1 MRVLSTTTPAPRLLN
16 TVAPE
21 LRERGAST
29 ERSGLRA
36 RLKGAALFSGNG
48 RAIFVGL
55 FLGAVAF
62 SAIGLLYERH
72 QAAKHSE
79 EAKRRLMMVT
89 TSSVSSSPKTE
100 VTPAPMMVQ
109 ISLDLIHVTA
119 ISLGHPRLAVINGQ
133 QVTEGDRITLHTPSA
148 SVAVSLRIVKIADG
162 SIDLSDGSHV
172 ITVRLEARGLGGTNQ
187 R

>member
-21 LRERGAST
+21 LRENAAT

-62 SAIGLLYERH
+62 SAIGYLYERH
-72 QAAKHSE
+72 QTAKHNE
-79 EAKRRLMMVT
+79 EAARKLMMVT
-89 TSSVSSSPKTE
+89 VSSVSSSPE
-100 VTPAPMMVQ
+100 IVATPAPIMVQ
-109 ISLDLIHVTA
+109 ITLDLIHVTA

-133 QVTEGDRITLHTPSA
+133 QVAESDRITLHTPSA
-148 SVAVSLRIVKIADG
+148 SVTVSLQVVKIADG
-162 SIDLSDGSHV
+162 RIELSDGLNV
-172 ITVRLEARGLGGTNQ
+172 ITARLEAHGLTGTPQ
-187 R
+187 H

>member
-21 LRERGAST
+21 LREKAAT

-36 RLKGAALFSGNG
+36 RLKGSALFSGNG

-55 FLGAVAF
+55 FLGAAAF

-79 EAKRRLMMVT
+79 EARRKLMMVT
-89 TSSVSSSPKTE
+89 TSSISSSPKT
-100 VTPAPMMVQ
+100 VATPAPVMVQ
-109 ISLDLIHVTA
+109 IRLDLIHVTA

-133 QVTEGDRITLHTPSA
+133 QLAEGDRITLHTPSA
-148 SVAVSLRIVKIADG
+148 SVAVSLQVVKIADG
-162 SIDLSDGSHV
+162 SIDLSDGLHV
-172 ITVRLEARGLGGTNQ
+172 ITVRLEARGLRGATQ
-187 R
+187 H